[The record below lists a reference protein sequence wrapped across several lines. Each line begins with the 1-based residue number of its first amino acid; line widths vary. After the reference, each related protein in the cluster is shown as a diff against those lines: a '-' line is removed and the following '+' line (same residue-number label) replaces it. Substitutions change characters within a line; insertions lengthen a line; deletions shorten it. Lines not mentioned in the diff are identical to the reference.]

1 MTKQSRKL
9 MFMGLPLLVLFVAGI
24 AVTAFLSVNLLIQGV
39 QTRSPGSI
47 VLGLLLAAM
56 WLMMFL
62 KTMKARRT
70 TLTTTPIAKS

>member
-9 MFMGLPLLVLFVAGI
+9 LFMGLPLLVLFVAGI

-39 QTRSPGSI
+39 QTRSPASI